1 MDRLKSLSS
10 TSNVKD
16 INSLIGSIHKI
27 NLEDPQ
33 LSSRCRKNKRVSKQ
47 NTMVSD
53 SSRQKINAI
62 YNSNNSQDLEYN
74 KTSGVLKKNKS
85 NCSQKFE
92 KITASDKQLKKD
104 SSGYSRTNNTNK
116 KYYST
121 INNSNSERGNKIST
135 QKLRKDIEELKSK
148 HSMGVNKAKNNTN
161 VASNYR
167 PERSSK
173 KSAYPDA
180 PARVQAKFMRKF
192 TLIILQYQQK
202 NQEPRLKLSN
212 SIQTSQLV
220 RTTRSTVQL
229 VGFTMLTP

>member
-1 MDRLKSLSS
+1 VKSNISLSKQSMDRMKSLSS
-10 TSNVKD
+10 TNNVKD
-16 INSLIGSIHKI
+16 INSLIGSIQKI

-33 LSSRCRKNKRVSKQ
+33 LSSRCKKSKRVSKQ

-53 SSRQKINAI
+53 SSRQKISTI

-92 KITASDKQLKKD
+92 KISASDKQLKKD
-104 SSGYSRTNNTNK
+104 SSGYSRTSKTNK

-148 HSMGVNKAKNNTN
+148 HSMGVNKVKNNNTN

-167 PERSSK
+167 PERSGK
-173 KSAYPDA
+173 KYNYPDA
-180 PARVQAKFMRKF
+180 PARIQAKFICK
-192 TLIILQYQQK
+192 LI
-202 NQEPRLKLSN
+202 LS
-212 SIQTSQLV
+212 I
-220 RTTRSTVQL
+220 
-229 VGFTMLTP
+229 F